1 MRRVTDEF
9 VLIIADRNK
18 HVREFLRRELMAEGY
33 RIHVAKDDRELLR
46 MIDGDD
52 PPDLVILDLEIP
64 FSGGLSIL
72 EKLQGRASPLPVV
85 IHSFLTEPMSGLNGK
100 HTAAI
105 VEKCENT
112 DFLKAAVEDML
123 RRFYPHRFVLPRSRG
138 PREGAGTSS

>member
-1 MRRVTDEF
+1 VTDEF

-85 IHSFLTEPMSGLNGK
+85 IHSFLTEPMSGLHSG

-112 DFLKAAVEDML
+112 DFLKTAVEDML
-123 RRFYPHRFVLPRSRG
+123 RRFYPNRFVPPKSRG
-138 PREGAGTSS
+138 PREGTGISS

>member
-1 MRRVTDEF
+1 MSDEF

-33 RIHVAKDDRELLR
+33 RVYVAKDDRELLR

-52 PPDLVILDLEIP
+52 PPDLLILDLDIP

-72 EKLQGRASPLPVV
+72 DKLQGRPSPLPVV
-85 IHSFLTEPMSGLNGK
+85 VHSFLTEPMAGLDDR
-100 HTAAI
+100 HTAAV

-112 DFLKAAVEDML
+112 DFLKSAVEDML
-123 RRFYPHRFVLPRSRG
+123 RRFYPHRFGSKDKLG
-138 PREGAGTSS
+138 ITN